1 MDWIEVAL
9 LILGAGAFAVSF
21 LISGKSQDSKEARQI
36 DEDIIKDIIDRELSD
51 AKERVTEVI
60 DETLEYAVEKTERSS
75 ERISNEKIMAI
86 NEYSETV
93 LSDINKAHQ
102 EVMFLYDM
110 LNDKQIEINQTAKL
124 VNKTV
129 KNSSDKIQQLEQQTP
144 LLGEQ
149 KDESKQEDL
158 KLESLNFRSLDQGK
172 YILEPDQNEISKGQ
186 FIDNDELEKNN
197 VKNGNQNEQ
206 ILILHR
212 QGKTKVEI
220 AKQLGLGVGEVKRVI
235 DLFQGI

>member
-1 MDWIEVAL
+1 MSGIEIIL
-9 LILGAGAFAVSF
+9 LVLGVVIFIVSF
-21 LISGKSQDSKEARQI
+21 LLPDRDEKNKGSFVIDQAAIKETIAIETR
-36 DEDIIKDIIDRELSD
+36 D
-51 AKERVTEVI
+51 AKERFH
-60 DETLEYAVEKTERSS
+60 DELEESTKYSLEKAERSL
-75 ERISNEKIMAI
+75 ERISNEKIMAV
-86 NEYSETV
+86 NEFSETV
-93 LSDINKAHQ
+93 LEQIHVNHK
-102 EVMFLYDM
+102 ETMFLYDM

-220 AKQLGLGVGEVKRVI
+220 AKQLGLGVGEVKLVI